1 MKEEQPLGGKIL
13 TPTFLFCLL
22 LLLISLLFLAKRF
35 MYGLGSVTNMNDGY
49 PWGIWI
55 AFDVVVGTAFGCGGF
70 ALALLIYIFNKGKYH
85 PLVKPAIMT
94 SLFGYT
100 LAGVAVFFDVGRY
113 WQIYNIFLPW
123 YINPNSVLLE
133 VALCIGAYVFV
144 LWIEFAPTF
153 LTKFKAD
160 SAKVWLDKIMF
171 IFIALGI
178 LLPTMHQSSLGT
190 MMIVAGN
197 KLSPLWWT
205 GLLPLLFLISCIL
218 MGYAIVIFEASI
230 ATQRYK
236 LPDESHLLGKLA
248 GIFPWMIAVYLV
260 IRFADVTVRG
270 HLGLAFSGD
279 LMGNMFLLE
288 NILFLIPMC
297 ILFVPA
303 NRNNARMLFLSAI
316 SIILAGT
323 LYRFNCYLIGFD
335 PGGGWKYFPSSGEIF
350 ISLGI
355 VAIEIMAFLWFI
367 KRLPIYRR
375 AAISQ

>member
-1 MKEEQPLGGKIL
+1 MKEEQPLGGKIF

-22 LLLISLLFLAKRF
+22 LLIISLFFLAKRF
-35 MYGLGSVTNMNDGY
+35 MYGLGAVTNMSDGY

-55 AFDVVVGTAFGCGGF
+55 AFDVVVGTAFGCGGY
-70 ALALLIYIFNKGKYH
+70 AMALLIYVFNKGEYH
-85 PLVKPAIMT
+85 PLIRPALMT

-123 YINPNSVLLE
+123 YLNPNSVLLE
-133 VALCIGAYVFV
+133 VALCIGAYVVV
-144 LWIEFAPTF
+144 LWIEFTPTF
-153 LTKFKAD
+153 LEKLGVD
-160 SAKVWLDKIMF
+160 SAKKSLEKIMF

-190 MMIVAGN
+190 VMVVAGS

-205 GLLPLLFLISCIL
+205 GLLPLLFLISCIF
-218 MGYAIVIFEASI
+218 MGYAIVIFEASVSSQQFKI
-230 ATQRYK
+230 A
-236 LPDESHLLGKLA
+236 DESRILSKLS
-248 GIFPWMIAVYLV
+248 GIFPYMIAIYLV
-260 IRFADVTVRG
+260 IRFADVAIRG
-270 HLGLAFSGD
+270 HLGLAFRGD

-288 NILFLIPMC
+288 NLLLLIPMG
-297 ILFVPA
+297 ILFMPA

-335 PGGGWKYFPSSGEIF
+335 PGGGWKYFPAAGEIL
-350 ISLGI
+350 ITVGI
-355 VAIEIMAFLWFI
+355 VSIEIMAFLWFI
-367 KRLPIYRR
+367 KRLPIFHR
-375 AAISQ
+375 A